1 MDDEEEYR
9 RPKFRGLK
17 GVEGSRV
24 FIHPCSICGHSV
36 ASFGIGF
43 SSARKEMGTWYCG
56 EHVPDNF
63 WRHKNGE
70 SE

>member
-1 MDDEEEYR
+1 MDDVEEIR
-9 RPKFRGLK
+9 RPKFRGLR
-17 GVEGSRV
+17 GVVGSKV

-56 EHVPDNF
+56 DHVPDNF
-63 WRHKNGE
+63 WRIKNGK

>member
-1 MDDEEEYR
+1 MW
-9 RPKFRGLK
+9 
-17 GVEGSRV
+17 RV
-24 FIHPCSICGHSV
+24 LGYLSTRVVFVVTDAV
-36 ASFGIGF
+36 APFGIGF

-56 EHVPDNF
+56 DHVPDNF

>member
-43 SSARKEMGTWYCG
+43 SSARKEMGTWYCK